1 MHCKRN
7 QPGLLFVLIKTVN
20 VFNTFLCIFKII
32 GGRCVY
38 SKETFGVLIMEIN
51 FFLKD
56 FIVRK
61 AMKWK

>member
-1 MHCKRN
+1 M
-7 QPGLLFVLIKTVN
+7 VN
-20 VFNTFLCIFKII
+20 VLNTFLCIFKII
-32 GGRCVY
+32 EWRCVY

-56 FIVRK
+56 FVVTK